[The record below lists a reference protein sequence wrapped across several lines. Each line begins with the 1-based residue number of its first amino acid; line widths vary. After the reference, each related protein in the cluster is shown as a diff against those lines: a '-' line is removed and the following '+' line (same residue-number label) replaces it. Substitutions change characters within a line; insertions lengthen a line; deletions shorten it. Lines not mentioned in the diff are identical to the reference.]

1 MTHQSTLCMVGM
13 ATEIHEGILF
23 RGCSGTLE
31 KELLEGWVRKEFA
44 EIGVSFLGGEAE
56 NWIPLIVR

>member
-1 MTHQSTLCMVGM
+1 MTRQSTLCMVGM

-56 NWIPLIVR
+56 N